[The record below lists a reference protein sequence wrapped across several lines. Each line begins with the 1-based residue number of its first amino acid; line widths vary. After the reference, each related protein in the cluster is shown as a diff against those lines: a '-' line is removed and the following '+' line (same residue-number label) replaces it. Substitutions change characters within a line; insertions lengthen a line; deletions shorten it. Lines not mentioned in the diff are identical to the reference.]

1 MAGPSR
7 AGAHA
12 RPYTLSFSRPTRSTP
27 RLPWFRAHAQL
38 ANDPGRLLGVHL
50 AHSGLLAG
58 WAAAMLAY
66 ELLLF
71 DPSDPVF
78 DPAWRQ
84 GSFALPFCSRLGL
97 ASSLFGW
104 TGAARS
110 CALEDSLVAH
120 AALAGLLLVA
130 ASWHWAFWDLD
141 LFALPSRALALH
153 FARLFGVHLT
163 LASGACFA
171 FGCFHLMLAGAGFW
185 TTDSFGSFGCARPLL
200 PAFSPLEAALLRYGS
215 LAGHHVGA
223 GALLSVAGC
232 WHAAALPGPALWAAL
247 GFGSGEGILASSLS
261 ACFVPA
267 LLNAALVWYGGP
279 AAPADLFGATRFSWD
294 SSFYSQELVF
304 RASRGVGG
312 AAGGGWAS
320 ATEGLLLFDYVGAGP
335 AKGGLFRAGPMV
347 KGDGLVQAWVGHAA
361 FGSFTAGR
369 LLAPRRMPAFFESF
383 PVLLVDER
391 GLPRAVIP
399 FRRADSKYAVSGSA
413 VGSAGLGSVS
423 ASFAGGTFDLRA
435 LRAASAVKAFAR
447 KAQLGEIF
455 SFGSARADG
464 VFRSSA
470 RGWFTYSHAALAL
483 LFAVGHLWHAGRALF
498 KDIWTGARL
507 AGAPPEY
514 GALEKLSGA

>member
-1 MAGPSR
+1 ML
-7 AGAHA
+7 A
-12 RPYTLSFSRPTRSTP
+12 RRP

-50 AHSGLLAG
+50 AHTGLLAG

-104 TGAARS
+104 AGAAPRAAPRA
-110 CALEDSLVAH
+110 ALEDYVEDSLVAH

-130 ASWHWAFWDLD
+130 AAWHWAFWDLD
-141 LFALPSRALALH
+141 LFVLPARALALH

-171 FGCFHLMLAGAGFW
+171 FGCFHLARARAGFW
-185 TTDSFGSFGCARPLL
+185 TTDSYGSFGCARPLL
-200 PAFSPLEAALLRYGS
+200 PAFSPLGAALLRYGS

-223 GALLSVAGC
+223 GAPLALAGC
-232 WHAAALPGPALWAAL
+232 WHAAALPGPALWDAL
-247 GFGSGEGILASSLS
+247 GFGSAEGILASSLS

-304 RASRGVGG
+304 RAAAARGSW
-312 AAGGGWAS
+312 AG

-347 KGDGLVQAWVGHAA
+347 KGDGLLQAWAGHAA
-361 FGSFTAGR
+361 FSAGPLR
-369 LLAPRRMPAFFESF
+369 AAPRRMPAFFESF

-399 FRRADSKYAVSGSA
+399 FRRADSKYAVSG
-413 VGSAGLGSVS
+413 GSVS
-423 ASFAGGTFDLRA
+423 ASFAGGTFDRSA
-435 LRAASAVKAFAR
+435 LRAAPAVKAFAR

-455 SFGSARADG
+455 SFGSAALARADG

-483 LFAVGHLWHAGRALF
+483 LFAAGHLWHAGRALF
-498 KDIWTGARL
+498 KDIWTGARGSGA
-507 AGAPPEY
+507 AGEY

>member
-1 MAGPSR
+1 MHLGRLRS
-7 AGAHA
+7 GALGSGA
-12 RPYTLSFSRPTRSTP
+12 SFSRRE
-27 RLPWFRAHAQL
+27 RAAGGARGQLPWFRAHVQL

-97 ASSLFGW
+97 ARGASSLSGALFGW
-104 TGAARS
+104 
-110 CALEDSLVAH
+110 EDSIVAH

-130 ASWHWAFWDLD
+130 GSWHWAFWDLD
-141 LFALPSRALALH
+141 LFVLPSRALALH

-294 SSFYSQELVF
+294 SSFYSQQ
-304 RASRGVGG
+304 RAAVDR
-312 AAGGGWAS
+312 GWAS

-369 LLAPRRMPAFFESF
+369 ESRLLAPRRMPAFFESF

-399 FRRADSKYAVSGSA
+399 FRRSDSKYAVS
-413 VGSAGLGSVS
+413 GSAGLGSVS

-514 GALEKLSGA
+514 GALEKLAGA